1 MDLVNNRYLQM
12 ALGGILAVLIA
23 IFVVVWSTE
32 PEPEP
37 DIWCAFKGVNG
48 QGPVF
53 MGRVQGPVEKVA
65 IRGFMSEPRS
75 GSTYDIKG
83 SATFQYRG
91 QTRRADME
99 GEVTLDGSER
109 VSYLDLSLTGEEVGR
124 GGLTMATLNNA
135 GRRAASRNRAY
146 LYRDSRFRLSHPM
159 FYACS
164 VEVPTKEAAQ
174 PEG

>member
-1 MDLVNNRYLQM
+1 MDLLNNRYVQM
-12 ALGGILAVLIA
+12 AIGGIAAVLIA
-23 IFVVVWSTE
+23 ILVVVLSQE

-65 IRGFMSEPRS
+65 IRGQLSSPRS
-75 GSTYDIKG
+75 GDTYDIVG
-83 SATFQYRG
+83 RATFDYRG
-91 QTRRADME
+91 QRREAEMS
-99 GEVTLDGSER
+99 GEVTVDGGER
-109 VSYLDLSLTGEEVGR
+109 VTYLDLALTGEEIGR
-124 GGLTMATLNNA
+124 NGLTMATLNSS
-135 GRRAASRNRAY
+135 GRRASNRNRAY

-164 VEVPTKEAAQ
+164 VEL